1 VRCFLKQKGKLDLEV
16 QYFFESKESSERK
29 CVPGNKNGKKDY
41 KANMKVVDQRNS
53 AKPREKPIENREQ
66 RN

>member
-1 VRCFLKQKGKLDLEV
+1 MLPKTEREVRPRSTEF
-16 QYFFESKESSERK
+16 FFESKESSERK
-29 CVPGNKNGKKDY
+29 WVPGNKNGKKDY
-41 KANMKVVDQRNS
+41 KANTKVVDQRNS